1 MKSHRYNITRPRPRH
16 GHKYTKYK
24 MSLNIMMVISIKQH
38 LSNIWSSIHGKVKQ
52 HWDWDEK
59 SVAYKKACILEVCV
73 EVHGDLFLPKQTPS
87 YVFFKDYSN
96 LLWLTSLRGNSE
108 WLHLIFF

>member
-1 MKSHRYNITRPRPRH
+1 MRLKMKSHRYNITRPRPRH

-24 MSLNIMMVISIKQH
+24 ISLNIMMVISIKQH

-59 SVAYKKACILEVCV
+59 SVAYKKACILEVYV
-73 EVHGDLFLPKQTPS
+73 WKFMVIYFYQNKLLHMYFSKIIQTFYDLL
-87 YVFFKDYSN
+87 V
-96 LLWLTSLRGNSE
+96 
-108 WLHLIFF
+108 